1 MVNRITI
8 PLYDALNFKKTKTL
22 LFLAFSIKGCNSMQP
37 KKYKMVLVIRTLGKG
52 VKKKS
57 RQCGVYKSQN
67 LFLKEYNFKF

>member
-22 LFLAFSIKGCNSMQP
+22 LFLAFIIKGCYIMQP
-37 KKYKMVLVIRTLGKG
+37 KRYKKVLEIRTLGNG
-52 VKKKS
+52 VEKKS
-57 RQCGVYKSQN
+57 RQCGVCKSQN